1 MLSIAHTDKWY
12 QIFLSQGLGAGIG
25 GGLIYIPSL
34 AIQSHRWRRHRSL
47 AMGIVF
53 SGTFTYVDTS
63 YHSFQLIFT
72 RLRALD

>member
-12 QIFLSQGLGAGIG
+12 QLFLSQGLGTGIG

-34 AIQSHRWRRHRSL
+34 AVQAHRWRTHRSL

-53 SGTFTYVDTS
+53 TGMSLKLRLPYSDLT
-63 YHSFQLIFT
+63 LT
-72 RLRALD
+72 RRLSN